1 MEKIYLLINKSVIDN
16 GNPHIM
22 VTPFKSFD
30 DAKNK
35 LIDDVKGQEYIES
48 GSDLYKEQ
56 IFDTFNIPAPPIPP
70 QHLSTGSILFTLGG
84 PCPYM
89 SCRDQPSPWIGRH
102 RKGAATQPTS
112 SSIKSHP
119 AMVSFA
125 NQPCADPTT

>member
-56 IFDTFNIPAPPIPP
+56 IFDTFNIPEFSFEKILYGIRVFSKPK
-70 QHLSTGSILFTLGG
+70 TSIWFDNAI
-84 PCPYM
+84 CERFIIESNIY
-89 SCRDQPSPWIGRH
+89 
-102 RKGAATQPTS
+102 
-112 SSIKSHP
+112 
-119 AMVSFA
+119 
-125 NQPCADPTT
+125 